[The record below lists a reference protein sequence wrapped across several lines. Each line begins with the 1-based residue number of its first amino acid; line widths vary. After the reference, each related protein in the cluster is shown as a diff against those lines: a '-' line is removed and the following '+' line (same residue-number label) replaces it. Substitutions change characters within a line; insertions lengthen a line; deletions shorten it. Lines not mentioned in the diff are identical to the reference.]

1 MESGRDVAGVGVEP
15 SVQALKNALRAHD
28 EFCRQRGHLDNVFAQ
43 ALGYIEKL
51 ESLKVTFDPPPR

>member
-1 MESGRDVAGVGVEP
+1 VEP